1 MEEKSELKILA
12 IIPARGGSKGIP
24 RKNIR
29 LLVGKPLIAYSIET
43 ALKSKYI
50 DKVVVSTED
59 EEIAE
64 IAKIYGAEVIE
75 RPLKL
80 AKDDVTL
87 DIVVYHAVNSL
98 EKKEHIKYA
107 FVVTIQPT
115 SPLLSEKTLDK
126 AIEEITRNDYDTIIS
141 VTDET
146 HLYWTIKKSK
156 HVPLYEERKNR
167 QYLAPIYRETGG
179 FLVSKREI
187 ITENSRIGNKIFL
200 FETPR
205 RESIDIDSF
214 QDWWVAENLLKMRN
228 IAFRVDGDYDVGLG
242 HVYRAI
248 TLANKMA
255 FNHNVLFLMD
265 KNKRLGIEKVKEYNY
280 PIVTFENDEKCFK
293 KLENIA
299 PDIVI
304 NDILDTKKE
313 YVERLKN
320 KGYFVVNFE
329 DLGGGSEVADI
340 VINAL
345 YENSYPPKNHYYGY
359 RYVCLREDFYI
370 FPLKKVKK
378 EVKQILITFGG
389 TDPNNL
395 TLRAIKAVEIL
406 GSKTI
411 DVKIILGLGY
421 NEKERLYG
429 DINELITK
437 GFKIEV
443 KENVKMMAK
452 EIYEADIVITS
463 NGRTIYEVASIGAPC
478 ISIAQNDREARHLF
492 VHTSRCVK
500 YLGLAYLVSEDDI
513 ASSLEALMENYKLR
527 EEMNRLCFK
536 YDIKR
541 GISRVLRLVF
551 DKYYE
556 WKENE

>member
-1 MEEKSELKILA
+1 MNLKILA

-43 ALKSKYI
+43 ALKANYI

-59 EEIAE
+59 AEIAE

-87 DIVVYHAVNSL
+87 DIVVHHAVNSL
-98 EKKEHIKYA
+98 EKKEHTKYA

-126 AIEEITRNDYDTIIS
+126 AIEEISRNDYDTIIS

-146 HLYWTIKKSK
+146 HLYWTIKKGK
-156 HVPLYEERKNR
+156 AIPLYEERKNR
-167 QYLAPIYRETGG
+167 QYSAPIYRETGG

-187 ITENSRIGNKIFL
+187 ITEKSRIGNKIFL

-214 QDWWVAENLLKMRN
+214 QDWWIAENSLKLLN
-228 IAFRVDGDYDVGLG
+228 IVFRVDGDYDVGLG
-242 HVYRAI
+242 HVYRAM

-293 KLENIA
+293 KLEELSPN
-299 PDIVI
+299 IVI

-320 KGYFVVNFE
+320 NGYFVVNFE
-329 DLGGGSEVADI
+329 DLGRGSEVADI

-429 DINELITK
+429 YINELITK